1 MKRLDENPREKQT
14 IESTQMTQ
22 MKELAEM
29 NFKFLLMFSTQA

>member
-14 IESTQMTQ
+14 IENTQMIQ
-22 MKELAEM
+22 MKELADM